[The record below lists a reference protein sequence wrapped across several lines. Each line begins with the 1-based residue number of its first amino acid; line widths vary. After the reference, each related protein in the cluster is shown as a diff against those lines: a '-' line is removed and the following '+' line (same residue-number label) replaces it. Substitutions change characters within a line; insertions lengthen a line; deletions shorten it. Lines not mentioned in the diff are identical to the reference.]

1 MNPKVIEWSD
11 SGAVRY
17 LDQTLLP
24 DEEVHCD
31 AETIDEMIEA
41 IKALRVRGA
50 PLIGIAAAM
59 GLAAA
64 AAKLES
70 QDLTKQWIDD
80 AIARLGAARPTAVNL
95 IWALDRMHKVATE
108 LLANGSDA
116 PAVVNA
122 LRAAAQQ
129 IWDED
134 VAMCRAI
141 GEAGAKLIPQGATV
155 MTHCNAGALATGGI
169 GTALGTIYV
178 AHEHGKQVSVVSCE
192 TRPLRQGARLTSW
205 ELVQAGVPVTSIV
218 DSAAAWVIARGDINL
233 IVTGADRIAANG
245 DVANK
250 IGTYGLAVLARAHE
264 VPFYVAAP
272 RSTFDL
278 ALASGDAIPIEER
291 RAEEVGAA
299 PGAKVYNPAFDVTP
313 AEYVTGIVTDR
324 GVLRPPYEQS
334 IAAIF

>member
-1 MNPKVIEWSD
+1 MNLKVIEWSD

-31 AETIDEMIEA
+31 ASTIDEMIDA
-41 IKALRVRGA
+41 IKALRIRGA

-70 QDLTKQWIDD
+70 HDLTRQWIDD

-95 IWALDRMHKVATE
+95 VWALDRMHGVATQ
-108 LLANGSDA
+108 LLGNASEA
-116 PAVVNA
+116 PAVVKA
-122 LRAAAQQ
+122 LRAAAQE

-141 GEAGAKLIPQGATV
+141 GEAGAELIPEGATV

-178 AHEHGKQVSVVSCE
+178 AHENGKQVRVISCE

-218 DSAAAWVIARGDINL
+218 DSAAAWVIARGDISL

-250 IGTYGLAVLARAHE
+250 IGTYGLAVLARTHK

-278 ALASGDAIPIEER
+278 ALASGDAMPIEER
-291 RAEEVGAA
+291 GADEVGAA

>member
-1 MNPKVIEWSD
+1 MNPRVIEWND
-11 SGAVRY
+11 SGGVRY

-24 DEEVHCD
+24 HEAVHCD
-31 AETIDEMIEA
+31 ADTIDEMIEA

-95 IWALDRMHKVATE
+95 IWALDRMHEVATE

-116 PAVVNA
+116 PTVVNA
-122 LRAAAQQ
+122 LRAAAQK
-129 IWDED
+129 IWDDD

-141 GEAGAKLIPQGATV
+141 GEAGAELIPQGATV

-169 GTALGTIYV
+169 GTALGAIYV
-178 AHEHGKQVSVVSCE
+178 AHERGKQVKVVSCE

-205 ELVQAGVPVTSIV
+205 ELTQAGVPVTAIV

-291 RAEEVGAA
+291 GAEEVGAA

-324 GVLRPPYEQS
+324 GVLRPPYEKS